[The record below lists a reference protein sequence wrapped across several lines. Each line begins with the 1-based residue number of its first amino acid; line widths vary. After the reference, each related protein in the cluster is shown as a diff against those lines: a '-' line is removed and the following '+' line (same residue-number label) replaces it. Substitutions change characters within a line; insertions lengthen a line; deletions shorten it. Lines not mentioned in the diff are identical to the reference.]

1 MEGIAL
7 DTFREKKFGFSMEQL
22 YTSGLGWQ
30 KLRLRSGFGWF
41 ARLWLWRFETNV
53 PASSLS
59 SFSRVL
65 GLRWDFDGFPISFY
79 NFMSLTRVTL
89 YLIRELEFSSRC
101 LLVYFI
107 SNFKHQLDVI
117 IICNR
122 KIWKSNGFLR
132 KNKSSQLTVS
142 EKYEIKAF
150 FLVAMWRRE
159 EKFPLKITSALV
171 KKIS

>member
-1 MEGIAL
+1 MEGIEL

-22 YTSGLGWQ
+22 YTRALGWQ

-41 ARLWLWRFETNV
+41 ARLWLWRFERNV

-59 SFSRVL
+59 SCSRVL

-89 YLIRELEFSSRC
+89 YLIRELEISSRC

-107 SNFKHQLDVI
+107 SNFKHQLDSESYAI
-117 IICNR
+117 
-122 KIWKSNGFLR
+122 
-132 KNKSSQLTVS
+132 
-142 EKYEIKAF
+142 EKYENRVDFCERTKAANLLWVKGTKLKLS
-150 FLVAMWRRE
+150 FL
-159 EKFPLKITSALV
+159 
-171 KKIS
+171 